1 MTGSAFHVDR
11 YPAWVTLCPARD
23 RPKRE
28 APLDAAPSCPSTNHW
43 PPGPYGI
50 VSRVFRPK
58 DDPEEPNDTSWNA
71 PYARWLL
78 YLVSPI
84 FLVYS
89 NVYFIFRINKIY
101 ITINNNMYS
110 FGNQPSQINPFR
122 SSGTL
127 SFAVPMGQRVHNDIR
142 ATHEEHMA
150 KRSGFGMYSD
160 PETRALNAGYGRSRF
175 GYGMHEEPRIL
186 QYGARNLDSDDD
198 SGYDTDDATVSMQF
212 GKKSAATKKNH
223 ANASKAMKMAHSKGI
238 SLKAAWAIVKKGDKK
253 KKTTKRK

>member
-1 MTGSAFHVDR
+1 
-11 YPAWVTLCPARD
+11 
-23 RPKRE
+23 
-28 APLDAAPSCPSTNHW
+28 
-43 PPGPYGI
+43 
-50 VSRVFRPK
+50 
-58 DDPEEPNDTSWNA
+58 
-71 PYARWLL
+71 
-78 YLVSPI
+78 
-84 FLVYS
+84 
-89 NVYFIFRINKIY
+89 
-101 ITINNNMYS
+101 MYS

-150 KRSGFGMYSD
+150 KRSGFGMYRD
-160 PETRALNAGYGRSRF
+160 PEQRALNAGYGRSRF
-175 GYGMHEEPRIL
+175 GYGMQEEHPRVLDYGRSRFGMYNNHEEEGGHHIL
-186 QYGARNLDSDDD
+186 QYGRSRFGAGDPGYDSGDDTD
-198 SGYDTDDATVSMQF
+198 GYDTTDSNATEIYSDF